1 MKERIPMLKK
11 FEENDSTENLIKTMV
26 LDPIDRNTELI
37 YFLKFLASLTP
48 DNRIIAV
55 NGKWGSGKT
64 FFLKQFQLLCNY
76 YSGLIKDKSVIENYI
91 KKFQSEFKEMHLSF
105 FSVSL

>member
-37 YFLKFLASLTP
+37 YFLKFLASLTS

-91 KKFQSEFKEMHLSF
+91 KKFQSEFKEMH
-105 FSVSL
+105 